1 MSKII
6 NSLFKYGIN
15 QSKTI
20 TKDIVKVK
28 HMPIDILNG
37 GQQGSRLAKIKNKT
51 YINKAGII
59 TTSIL
64 RKGVAPHL
72 PGIMAGSTFLSPI
85 PGTSIGTYY
94 IGKLLKNL
102 IC

>member
-1 MSKII
+1 VSKII

-37 GQQGSRLAKIKNKT
+37 WQQGSRLAKIQNKS
-51 YINKAGII
+51 YIEKAGII
-59 TTSIL
+59 SATTL
-64 RKGVAPHL
+64 KKGVAPHL
-72 PGIMAGSTFLSPI
+72 PGIMAGTTFFSPI
-85 PGTSIGTYY
+85 PGSSIVTYY
-94 IGKLLKNL
+94 LGKVLKNI